1 MIETVNQFT
10 ARPPSGGYAVTSING
25 VTIMNPYDN
34 NPFETTPRDATPAR
48 ESRSEYTA
56 NRSMRQAVDTRLAL
70 FNAALDCIARRERAT
85 R

>member
-10 ARPPSGGYAVTSING
+10 ARPPSGGYAVPSING

-34 NPFETTPRDATPAR
+34 NPFATPRNATPAR
-48 ESRSEYTA
+48 EPRSEYTA
-56 NRSMRQAVDTRLAL
+56 NRSMRQAVDTRLRM
-70 FNAALDCIARRERAT
+70 FYGALDVMARRERAT

>member
-1 MIETVNQFT
+1 
-10 ARPPSGGYAVTSING
+10 
-25 VTIMNPYDN
+25 MNPYDN
-34 NPFETTPRDATPAR
+34 NPFATPRTPAR
-48 ESRSEYTA
+48 EAREPRSEYTA